1 MESMR
6 LTIDIPLPDD
16 PWEARPAFLT
26 KLAEPLK
33 VFRAA
38 MAEAAEIAV
47 EIKREIV
54 SDAPAP
60 VVKRGRPAKVVAEAP
75 MPHDP
80 APLPEEINTAPADDA
95 PAPMVVDA
103 PKSRR
108 HAA

>member
-26 KLAEPLK
+26 KIAGPLK

-54 SDAPAP
+54 SDTPAP
-60 VVKRGRPAKVVAEAP
+60 VVKRGRPAKVVAEA
-75 MPHDP
+75 
-80 APLPEEINTAPADDA
+80 LPDTAPDDA